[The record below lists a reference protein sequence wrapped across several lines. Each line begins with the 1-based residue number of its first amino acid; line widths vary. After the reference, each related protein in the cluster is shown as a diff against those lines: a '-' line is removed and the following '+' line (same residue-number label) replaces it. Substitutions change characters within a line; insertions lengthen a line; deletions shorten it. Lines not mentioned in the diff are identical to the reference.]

1 MCSVRCAVYGILC
14 KNIVPLRSQL
24 PQQKAQ
30 HPAQHSKGDSRM
42 SDSHTSSDHNWDT
55 FDDLPATIRTQNF
68 LHAYLSTK
76 RTSVGIIVRGHAS
89 QTFPSDAYWGT
100 AVQLSSHETLQI
112 RMHPKGMFG
121 NTSSRPSPGVI
132 ILAARRRGHLG
143 EDQTTLAIIW
153 NDKDTHKCI
162 PYDIASLHRATI
174 KTVAA
179 RNLHIMLP
187 SLFNHHEP
195 HWDSKHAKSNWPVL
209 DEQHF
214 HAVRSSSFS
223 IFKAGT
229 LSNGNQNQLINT
241 SSGGLSQFVLAGQFA
256 GVDIQ
261 DKPHRAAEPIAYA
274 QWKAV
279 CSQYATQLEKGSKSA
294 FEALNATTSAMA
306 VTDLMSAEGI
316 IGMLSQPT
324 LDGALPDM
332 LHMPGGFP
340 LLITFACRL
349 ACYPRRFGLSE
360 PTTEDRWANRELMSI
375 FEANWSAMSPVKAG
389 AKNVYAIDLV
399 IKSAWKD
406 ASTHAKSLHFQQAT
420 SDYLLFWQR
429 VGQRCIAALWG
440 PTRED
445 FHPGTSVF
453 GHSEKIMCP
462 LAEARSRV
470 MRNTIIENESVVPTD
485 IDVLATKWSSVDISV
500 KRQTLLRLMDSVEAW
515 LRTGQY
521 AGQQVNAR
529 NPKIPL
535 RGITKRAKTAMT
547 KSELTEALDLGM
559 EQSVREMIENGDV
572 DSEQQARDAAA
583 MLRDGIQ
590 SWINKCSNDDD
601 AVDFSE
607 VAHLCPQLKIKK
619 ADTSPQDGHETESAA
634 YQLKLECD
642 LDKDNVCVDAFRG
655 GISCVAAAMCQGPMV
670 HHQFKDLRVYA
681 TWEGA
686 QNTCADCDTD
696 VHVLQASFLA
706 TRFSECTRCKRA
718 RCLNCT
724 EIAASM
730 ALKTVGVSV
739 QPVGCLRCRLK
750 ESSESGGSKAQFNHA
765 TGQVK
770 KKGKSRK

>member
-1 MCSVRCAVYGILC
+1 
-14 KNIVPLRSQL
+14 
-24 PQQKAQ
+24 
-30 HPAQHSKGDSRM
+30 
-42 SDSHTSSDHNWDT
+42 
-55 FDDLPATIRTQNF
+55 
-68 LHAYLSTK
+68 
-76 RTSVGIIVRGHAS
+76 
-89 QTFPSDAYWGT
+89 
-100 AVQLSSHETLQI
+100 
-112 RMHPKGMFG
+112 MHPKGMFA
-121 NTSSRPSPGVI
+121 NASARPSPDVI
-132 ILAARRRGHLG
+132 ILAARRCGPV
-143 EDQTTLAIIW
+143 EEAQITFAIIW
-153 NDKDTHKCI
+153 DDKDTHKCI
-162 PYDIASLHRATI
+162 PYDIASLHRAAI

-179 RNLHIMLP
+179 KNLHIMLP

-195 HWDSKHAKSNWPVL
+195 HWDSKHAKYNWPVL

-214 HAVRSSSFS
+214 HSVRSSSFS
-223 IFKAGT
+223 IFKTGT
-229 LSNGNQNQLINT
+229 LSAGNHNQLINT
-241 SSGGLSQFVLAGQFA
+241 SSSGLSQFVLAGQFA

-261 DKPHRAAEPIAYA
+261 DKTHRAAEPITYA
-274 QWKAV
+274 QWQAV

-294 FEALNATTSAMA
+294 CDALNATTSAMA
-306 VTDLMSAEGI
+306 VTNLMSAEGI
-316 IGMLSQPT
+316 ISLLSQPV

-360 PTTEDRWANRELMSI
+360 PTIEDQWANRELMSI
-375 FEANWSAMSPVKAG
+375 FEANWSAMPHAKAG
-389 AKNVYAIDLV
+389 SKNVFFYAIDLV

-406 ASTHAKSLHFQQAT
+406 ASAHAKNLHFQQAT
-420 SDYLLFWQR
+420 KDLLLFWQR
-429 VGQRCIAALWG
+429 VGQRCVSSLWG

-453 GHSEKIMCP
+453 GHSEKITCP

-485 IDVLATKWSSVDISV
+485 INVLATKSPSVDISV
-500 KRQTLLRLMDSVEAW
+500 KRQTLLRMMDSVECW

-521 AGQQVNAR
+521 AGQQVNAK

-535 RGITKRAKTAMT
+535 HGITKRAKTAMT
-547 KSELTEALDLGM
+547 KSELAEALDLGM
-559 EQSVREMIENGDV
+559 EQSVREMIENGEV

-590 SWINKCSNDDD
+590 SWINKCGNDNE

-619 ADTSPQDGHETESAA
+619 AVTSSQDGHETGSAA
-634 YQLKLECD
+634 YQLKLECE

-670 HHQFKDLRVYA
+670 HHQFKDLRVF
-681 TWEGA
+681 TTCEGA
-686 QNTCADCDTD
+686 KNTCADCGID
-696 VHVLQASFLA
+696 VHVLHASFLA

-718 RCLNCT
+718 RCHNCT

-730 ALKTVGVSV
+730 ALKTEGVSV
-739 QPVGCLRCRLK
+739 QPVGCLRCKPTK
-750 ESSESGGSKAQFNHA
+750 ESPERERNNAQFSHGS
-765 TGQVK
+765 GQVK